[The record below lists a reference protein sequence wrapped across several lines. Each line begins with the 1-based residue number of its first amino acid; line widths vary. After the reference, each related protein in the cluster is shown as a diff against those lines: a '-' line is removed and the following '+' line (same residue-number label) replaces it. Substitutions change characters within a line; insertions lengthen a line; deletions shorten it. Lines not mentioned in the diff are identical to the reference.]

1 MAKTPSIY
9 IDDILSAI
17 RRIETY
23 TKELTRAE
31 FGRDELRQ
39 DAVIRC
45 LEIVSEASRR
55 VPDAFK
61 AEYGEIPLG
70 QDRGDR
76 KYPAPRIS
84 VCFDGRDL
92 GRHADPSARTSSR
105 GARPEERIRPAK
117 ATSAR
122 RGPVGPEATMLARAS
137 YPGILATAVR

>member
-61 AEYGEIPLG
+61 AEYGEIPWAKIAG
-70 QDRGDR
+70 IG
-76 KYPAPRIS
+76 IS
-84 VCFDGRDL
+84 CATNISLFRWTRSG
-92 GRHADPSARTSSR
+92 TSR
-105 GARPEERIRPAK
+105 GPICPNFVAWRSP
-117 ATSAR
+117 
-122 RGPVGPEATMLARAS
+122 
-137 YPGILATAVR
+137 

>member
-61 AEYGEIPLG
+61 AEYGEIPWAKIAGIGNILRHEY
-70 QDRGDR
+70 QSVSMDAIWDVTRTHLPELRRVALALKREFAAQKRRRRDV
-76 KYPAPRIS
+76 AP
-84 VCFDGRDL
+84 
-92 GRHADPSARTSSR
+92 
-105 GARPEERIRPAK
+105 
-117 ATSAR
+117 
-122 RGPVGPEATMLARAS
+122 
-137 YPGILATAVR
+137 

>member
-55 VPDAFK
+55 VPDASK
-61 AEYGEIPLG
+61 AEYGEIPWAKIAGIGNILRHEY
-70 QDRGDR
+70 QSVSMDAIWDVTRTHLPELRRVALALKREFAAQKRRRRDV
-76 KYPAPRIS
+76 AP
-84 VCFDGRDL
+84 
-92 GRHADPSARTSSR
+92 
-105 GARPEERIRPAK
+105 
-117 ATSAR
+117 
-122 RGPVGPEATMLARAS
+122 
-137 YPGILATAVR
+137 

>member
-61 AEYGEIPLG
+61 AEYGEIPWAKIAGIGNILRHEY
-70 QDRGDR
+70 QSVSMDAIWDVTRTHLPELRRVALVLKREFAAQKRRRRDV
-76 KYPAPRIS
+76 AP
-84 VCFDGRDL
+84 
-92 GRHADPSARTSSR
+92 
-105 GARPEERIRPAK
+105 
-117 ATSAR
+117 
-122 RGPVGPEATMLARAS
+122 
-137 YPGILATAVR
+137 